1 MNQSDLP
8 PPNVTTNV
16 TSDSTWKQLA
26 IALGRKLMTLSYGFE
41 NQIVKDEALLEAIY
55 LTDQVWLKQ
64 KAEQT
69 EEAESP
75 EFEKALNDFTA
86 DAEDEA
92 TEFILDNSKEDIN
105 TTDMDRKE
113 VLKTALKLGWEQY
126 PEPTDAE
133 ITNYGEPPISL
144 AEMHTNATHQKRTE
158 THPHRYSY
166 ASR

>member
-69 EEAESP
+69 EETESP

-144 AEMHTNATHQKRTE
+144 AEMCAKSTHQKRTE
-158 THPHRYSY
+158 THPHRYNY